1 MTNKSNPNDP
11 YAKAG
16 VNIDD
21 GNALIKLIKSS
32 VNATHNKSVM
42 GGIGGFA
49 GLYELNHRLKKPT
62 LVACTD
68 GVGTKVTL
76 SKNIILLEAL
86 GRTLWLCALT
96 IWQLAE
102 QHLYFF

>member
-21 GNALIKLIKSS
+21 GNTLIKLIKSS
-32 VNATHNKSVM
+32 VNDTHNKSVM

-49 GLYELNHRLKKPT
+49 GLYELIINLKNPCWLPALMVLAPKFRL
-62 LVACTD
+62 V
-68 GVGTKVTL
+68 
-76 SKNIILLEAL
+76 KNIILLEAL
-86 GRTLWLCALT
+86 GRTL
-96 IWQLAE
+96 
-102 QHLYFF
+102 

>member
-32 VNATHNKSVM
+32 VNATHNKSVWVAWR
-42 GGIGGFA
+42 FA
-49 GLYELNHRLKKPT
+49 GLYELNHQLKKPT

-76 SKNIILLEAL
+76 SKKYNTL
-86 GRTLWLCALT
+86 GSVGQDLVAMCVNDMAACGATPL
-96 IWQLAE
+96 
-102 QHLYFF
+102 FF

>member
-49 GLYELNHRLKKPT
+49 GLYELNHQLKNPR

-76 SKNIILLEAL
+76 VKNIILLEAL
-86 GRTLWLCALT
+86 GRTLWLCA
-96 IWQLAE
+96 
-102 QHLYFF
+102 